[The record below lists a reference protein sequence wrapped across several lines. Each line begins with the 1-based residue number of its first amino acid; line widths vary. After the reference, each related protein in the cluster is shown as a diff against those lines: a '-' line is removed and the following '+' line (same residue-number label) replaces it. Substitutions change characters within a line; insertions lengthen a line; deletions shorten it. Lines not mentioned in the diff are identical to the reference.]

1 MIATHDI
8 CVVDFFCYFLL
19 VNMKKNIF
27 WLLLLLS
34 ACSDSPEKEDPHQ
47 EFNKDM
53 LNFNLVLD
61 ENIVH
66 PVSDVYK
73 EGTSDTAR
81 YAIGSFLNNLKE
93 PYYMLNYLIAGNPEK
108 AANALFRF
116 VTNSVF
122 GACGFADIGSYVGL
136 DRSETSYK
144 ETLTELGIDTGDYLV
159 LPIFGPSSTRD
170 AIGEVASWF
179 CDPVGYVIGFPW
191 MLGKAAL
198 TVVNDRAENSETLDK
213 ALKET
218 MDIYS
223 VSKSMYFQKYGV
235 KSGTTDS
242 GQQEAFDDSPAPD
255 DEEEN

>member
-1 MIATHDI
+1 
-8 CVVDFFCYFLL
+8 
-19 VNMKKNIF
+19 MKKNIF
-27 WLLLLLS
+27 LILLLLN
-34 ACSDSPEKEDPHQ
+34 ACSDAPESEDPHS
-47 EFNKDM
+47 EFNRDM
-53 LNFNLVLD
+53 LNFNLALD

-93 PYYMLNYLIAGNPEK
+93 PYYMLNYLIAGEPEK
-108 AANALFRF
+108 ATNALFRF

-122 GACGFADIGSYVGL
+122 GAAGFADVGSYVGL

-144 ETLTELGIDTGDYLV
+144 ETLTKLGIDTGDYLV
-159 LPIFGPSSTRD
+159 LPVLGPSSTRD
-170 AIGEVASWF
+170 AIGEVGSWF

-198 TVVNDRAENSETLDK
+198 TIINDRAENSEALDK

-218 MDIYS
+218 MDIYA
-223 VSKSMYFQKYGV
+223 VTKNMYFQKYGV
-235 KSGTTDS
+235 KSKADGKQKET
-242 GQQEAFDDSPAPD
+242 FDDSPAPD
-255 DEEEN
+255 DENEN

>member
-1 MIATHDI
+1 
-8 CVVDFFCYFLL
+8 
-19 VNMKKNIF
+19 MKKNFF
-27 WLLLLLS
+27 WILLLLS
-34 ACSDSPEKEDPHQ
+34 ACSDAPESEDPHR

-53 LNFNLVLD
+53 LNFNLALD

-73 EGTSDTAR
+73 EGTGDTVR
-81 YAIGSFLNNLKE
+81 YAIGSFLNNFKE

-116 VTNSVF
+116 VTNSIF
-122 GACGFADIGSYVGL
+122 GVVGFADVGNYVGL
-136 DRSETSYK
+136 ERSETSYK

-179 CDPVGYVIGFPW
+179 CDPMGYVIGFPW

-198 TVVNDRAENSETLDK
+198 TVVNDRAENSEALNK
-213 ALKET
+213 ALEET
-218 MDIYS
+218 MDIYA
-223 VSKSMYFQKYGV
+223 VTKNMYFQKYKV
-235 KSGTTDS
+235 KS
-242 GQQEAFDDSPAPD
+242 EADNKQKEAYDDSPAPD

>member
-1 MIATHDI
+1 MSI
-8 CVVDFFCYFLL
+8 
-19 VNMKKNIF
+19 KKDTF
-27 WLLLLLS
+27 WLLFLLS
-34 ACSDSPEKEDPHQ
+34 ACSDSPESDDPHR

-53 LNFNLVLD
+53 LNFNLALD
-61 ENIVH
+61 ENVVH

-81 YAIGSFLNNLKE
+81 YAIGSFFNNLKE
-93 PYYMLNYLIAGNPEK
+93 PYYMLNYIIAGNPEK

-122 GACGFADIGSYVGL
+122 GACGFADVGSYVGL

-144 ETLTELGIDTGDYLV
+144 ETLTELGVDTGDYLV
-159 LPIFGPSSTRD
+159 LPVFGPSSTRD

-223 VSKSMYFQKYGV
+223 VTKSMYFQKYGV
-235 KSGTTDS
+235 KSDAIG
-242 GQQEAFDDSPAPD
+242 GQQETLDDSPAPD